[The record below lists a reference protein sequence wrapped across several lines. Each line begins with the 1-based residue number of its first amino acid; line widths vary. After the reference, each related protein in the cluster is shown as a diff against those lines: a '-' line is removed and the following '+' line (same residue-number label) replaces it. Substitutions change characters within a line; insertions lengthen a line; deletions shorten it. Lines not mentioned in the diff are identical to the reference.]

1 MTGFELRTSG
11 IKATALPTEPQPL
24 PLVIVL
30 IRNGGSKWPILKH
43 AKGSFTLTAA
53 VCGFRSGLRQRR
65 DRNFLSLR
73 SNATVCRRRTR
84 KTQ

>member
-43 AKGSFTLTAA
+43 LE
-53 VCGFRSGLRQRR
+53 RQIINTFFQLCV
-65 DRNFLSLR
+65 DDLSNVLPTLSLF
-73 SNATVCRRRTR
+73 NET
-84 KTQ
+84 K

>member
-43 AKGSFTLTAA
+43 AKKDFRGRASRWPYS
-53 VCGFRSGLRQRR
+53 VDRVPRGFFS
-65 DRNFLSLR
+65 
-73 SNATVCRRRTR
+73 
-84 KTQ
+84 